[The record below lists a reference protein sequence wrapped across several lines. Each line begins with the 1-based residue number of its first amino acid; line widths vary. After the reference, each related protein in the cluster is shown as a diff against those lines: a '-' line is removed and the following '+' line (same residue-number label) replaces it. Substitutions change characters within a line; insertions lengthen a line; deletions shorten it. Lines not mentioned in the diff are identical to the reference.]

1 MSPID
6 LSRLMQPFAANLVH
20 ERSIRIGQMQFSLA
34 HENTSK
40 HQVVMT
46 GLHSCSVISVSMY

>member
-20 ERSIRIGQMQFSLA
+20 ERAIHVGQMQLRLA
-34 HENTSK
+34 HGNTSK
-40 HQVVMT
+40 HQVVMMRVY
-46 GLHSCSVISVSMY
+46 SCFVTYVSIY

>member
-20 ERSIRIGQMQFSLA
+20 ERSIRIGQMQFRLA
-34 HENTSK
+34 HDNTSK

-46 GLHSCSVISVSMY
+46 GQ